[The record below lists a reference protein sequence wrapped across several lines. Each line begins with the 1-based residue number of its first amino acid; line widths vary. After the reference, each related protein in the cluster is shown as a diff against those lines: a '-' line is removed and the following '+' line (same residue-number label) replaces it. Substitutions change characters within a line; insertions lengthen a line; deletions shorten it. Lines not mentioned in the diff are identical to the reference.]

1 LLKGSLVAIVTP
13 MFEAG
18 EIDYASFDKL
28 IEWHIRE
35 GTSGIVVVGTSGE
48 SPTVSVDEH
57 SQLIERAVSTVGKR
71 IPVIAGTGANS
82 TAESIELASFAQRV
96 GADYSLSVVPY
107 YNKPSQEGLYQHFR
121 KIAESVAMP
130 HILYNV
136 PGRTV
141 ADLSN
146 DTALKL
152 SEIDNIVGIKDATG
166 DMARSVDLLRRRPDD
181 FVIYSGDDATFM
193 AYMMLGAE
201 GVISVTANV
210 APSIVQKICEE
221 VLSSNY
227 ADAVRLNNSISL
239 LNEALFVEANPI
251 PVKWALQKMGFI
263 RGGIRSPLTPLS
275 SCHHPILLG
284 AMKHAG
290 IETSTNTLND

>member
-1 LLKGSLVAIVTP
+1 MAIVTP
-13 MFEAG
+13 MFETD
-18 EIDYASFDKL
+18 EIDYASFDQL
-28 IEWHIRE
+28 IEWHINQ

-57 SQLIERAVSTVGKR
+57 SQLIERAVNTVNKR

-82 TAESIELASFAQRV
+82 TAESIELASFAESV

-107 YNKPSQEGLYQHFR
+107 YNKPGQEGLYQHFR
-121 KIAESVAMP
+121 KIAESVSMP

-146 DTALKL
+146 DTTLKL
-152 SEIDNIVGIKDATG
+152 AEIDNVVGVKDATG
-166 DMARSVDLLRRRPDD
+166 NMARAVDLLRRRPDD
-181 FVIYSGDDATFM
+181 FSVYSGDDATFM

-210 APSIVQKICEE
+210 APAIVNKICHA
-221 VLSSNY
+221 VQSS
-227 ADAVRLNNSISL
+227 DFDGAVSLNNSIAL
-239 LNEALFVEANPI
+239 LNEILFVEANPV
-251 PVKWALQKMGFI
+251 PVKWALSEMKKI
-263 RGGIRSPLTPLS
+263 PSGIRLPLTQLS
-275 SCHHPILLG
+275 SEFHPKVVEALS
-284 AMKHAG
+284 AAG
-290 IETSTNTLND
+290 IKLS

>member
-1 LLKGSLVAIVTP
+1 MAIVTP
-13 MFEAG
+13 MFETD
-18 EIDYASFDKL
+18 EIDYVSFDQL
-28 IEWHIRE
+28 IEWHINQ

-57 SQLIERAVSTVGKR
+57 SQLIERAVNTVNKR

-82 TAESIELASFAQRV
+82 TAESIELASFAESV

-107 YNKPSQEGLYQHFR
+107 YNKPGQEGLYQHFR
-121 KIAESVAMP
+121 KIAESVSMP

-146 DTALKL
+146 DTTLKL
-152 SEIDNIVGIKDATG
+152 AEIDNVVGVKDATG
-166 DMARSVDLLRRRPDD
+166 NMARAVDLLRRRPDD
-181 FVIYSGDDATFM
+181 FSVYSGDDATFM

-210 APSIVQKICEE
+210 APSIVNKICQA
-221 VLSSNY
+221 VQSS
-227 ADAVRLNNSISL
+227 DFDGAVSLNNSIAL
-239 LNEALFVEANPI
+239 LNEILFVEANPV
-251 PVKWALQKMGFI
+251 PVKWALSEMKKI
-263 RGGIRSPLTPLS
+263 PSGIRLPLTQLS
-275 SCHHPILLG
+275 SEFHPKVVEALS
-284 AMKHAG
+284 AAG
-290 IETSTNTLND
+290 IKLS

>member
-13 MFEAG
+13 MFERG
-18 EIDYASFDKL
+18 EIDYASFDQL
-28 IEWHIRE
+28 IEWHIDR

-57 SQLIERAVSTVGKR
+57 SQLIERAVTTVNKR

-107 YNKPSQEGLYQHFR
+107 YNKPSHEGLYQHFR
-121 KIAESVAMP
+121 KIAESVSMP

-146 DTALKL
+146 DTTLKL

-166 DMARSVDLLRRRPDD
+166 DMARAVDLLRRRPTD
-181 FVIYSGDDATFM
+181 FVVYSGDDATFM

-210 APSIVQKICEE
+210 APSIVQNICEA

-239 LNEALFVEANPI
+239 LNQVLFVEANPI
-251 PVKWALQKMGFI
+251 PVKWALYKMNKI
-263 RGGIRSPLTPLS
+263 
-275 SCHHPILLG
+275 
-284 AMKHAG
+284 HAG
-290 IETSTNTLND
+290 IRLPLSQLSTKFESQVTEALDLAGITY

>member
-13 MFEAG
+13 MFETD
-18 EIDYASFDKL
+18 EIDYASFDQL
-28 IEWHIRE
+28 IEWHINQ

-57 SQLIERAVSTVGKR
+57 SQLIERAVNTVNKR

-82 TAESIELASFAQRV
+82 TAESIELASFAESV

-107 YNKPSQEGLYQHFR
+107 YNKPGQEGLYQHFR
-121 KIAESVAMP
+121 KIAESVSMP

-146 DTALKL
+146 DTTLKL
-152 SEIDNIVGIKDATG
+152 AEIDNVVGVKDATG
-166 DMARSVDLLRRRPDD
+166 NMARAVDLLRRRPDD
-181 FVIYSGDDATFM
+181 FSVYSGDDATFM

-210 APSIVQKICEE
+210 APSIVNKICQA
-221 VLSSNY
+221 VQSS
-227 ADAVRLNNSISL
+227 DFDGAVSLNNSIAL
-239 LNEALFVEANPI
+239 LNEILFVEANPV
-251 PVKWALQKMGFI
+251 PVKWALSEMKKI
-263 RGGIRSPLTPLS
+263 PSGIRLPLTQLS
-275 SCHHPILLG
+275 SEFHPKVVEALS
-284 AMKHAG
+284 AAG
-290 IETSTNTLND
+290 IKLS

>member
-1 LLKGSLVAIVTP
+1 MAIVTP

-18 EIDYASFDKL
+18 EIDYASFDNL

-57 SQLIERAVSTVGKR
+57 SELIERAVSTVNKR

-107 YNKPSQEGLYQHFR
+107 YNKPSQGGLYQHFR
-121 KIAESVAMP
+121 KIAESVTMP

-227 ADAVRLNNSISL
+227 ADAIRLNNSISL

-251 PVKWALQKMGFI
+251 PVKWALQKMGLI
-263 RGGIRSPLTPLS
+263 GGGIRLPLTGLS
-275 SCHHPILLG
+275 SCQHPILLS
-284 AMKHAG
+284 AMKYAG
-290 IETSTNTLND
+290 IQTSTNTPND

>member
-13 MFEAG
+13 MFENG

-28 IEWHIRE
+28 IEWHIHE
-35 GTSGIVVVGTSGE
+35 GTRGIVVVGTSGE

-57 SQLIERAVSTVGKR
+57 SRLIEHAVNTVRKR

-82 TAESIELASFAQRV
+82 TAESVELASFAQRV

-121 KIAESVAMP
+121 KISESVPMP

-141 ADLSN
+141 ADLAN

-166 DMARSVDLLRRRPDD
+166 NMARAVDLLRRRPDD
-181 FVIYSGDDATFM
+181 FAIYSGDDATFM

-210 APSIVQKICEE
+210 APSTVQKICEA
-221 VLSSNY
+221 VLASNY
-227 ADAVRLNNSISL
+227 TDAIRFNNRISL
-239 LNEALFVEANPI
+239 LNEVLFVEANPI
-251 PVKWALQKMGFI
+251 PVKWALYKMNKI
-263 RGGIRSPLTPLS
+263 HTGIRLPLS
-275 SCHHPILLG
+275 QLSPQYRDAVLKSLEV
-284 AMKHAG
+284 AG
-290 IETSTNTLND
+290 VI

>member
-1 LLKGSLVAIVTP
+1 MLKGSLVAIVTP
-13 MFEAG
+13 MFEKG

-28 IEWHIRE
+28 IEWHIHE
-35 GTSGIVVVGTSGE
+35 GTRGIVVVGTSGE
-48 SPTVSVDEH
+48 SPTVSVEEH
-57 SQLIERAVSTVGKR
+57 SQLIERAVNTVRKR

-107 YNKPSQEGLYQHFR
+107 YNKPTQEGLYQHFR
-121 KIAESVAMP
+121 KIAESVSMP

-152 SEIDNIVGIKDATG
+152 SEIDNIVGIKDATA
-166 DMARSVDLLRRRPDD
+166 DMARAVDLLRRRPDD
-181 FVIYSGDDATFM
+181 FAIYSGDDATFM

-201 GVISVTANV
+201 GVISVTANI
-210 APSIVQKICEE
+210 APSIVQNICEG

-227 ADAVRLNNSISL
+227 LDAVRLNNTISL
-239 LNEALFVEANPI
+239 LNEVLFVEANPI
-251 PVKWALQKMGFI
+251 PVKWALCKMKKV
-263 RGGIRSPLTPLS
+263 RSGIRLPLS
-275 SCHHPILLG
+275 QLSVEYEPRVAEALDL
-284 AMKHAG
+284 AG
-290 IETSTNTLND
+290 ISY

>member
-1 LLKGSLVAIVTP
+1 MAIVTP
-13 MFEAG
+13 MFETD
-18 EIDYASFDKL
+18 EIDYASFDQL
-28 IEWHIRE
+28 IEWHINQ

-57 SQLIERAVSTVGKR
+57 SQLIERAVNTVNKR

-82 TAESIELASFAQRV
+82 TAESIELASFAESV

-107 YNKPSQEGLYQHFR
+107 YNKPGQEGLYQHFR
-121 KIAESVAMP
+121 KIAESVSMP

-146 DTALKL
+146 DTTLKL
-152 SEIDNIVGIKDATG
+152 AEIDNVVGVKDATG
-166 DMARSVDLLRRRPDD
+166 NMARAVDLLRRRPDD
-181 FVIYSGDDATFM
+181 FSVYSGDDATFM

-210 APSIVQKICEE
+210 APSIVNKICQA
-221 VLSSNY
+221 VQSS
-227 ADAVRLNNSISL
+227 DFDGAVSLNNSIAL
-239 LNEALFVEANPI
+239 LNEILFVEANPV
-251 PVKWALQKMGFI
+251 PVKWALSEMKKI
-263 RGGIRSPLTPLS
+263 PSGIRLPLTQLS
-275 SCHHPILLG
+275 SEFHPKVVEALS
-284 AMKHAG
+284 AAG
-290 IETSTNTLND
+290 IKLS

>member
-1 LLKGSLVAIVTP
+1 VAIVTP
-13 MFEAG
+13 MFETD
-18 EIDYASFDKL
+18 EIDYASFDQL
-28 IEWHIRE
+28 IEWHINQ

-57 SQLIERAVSTVGKR
+57 SQLIERAVNTVNKR

-82 TAESIELASFAQRV
+82 TAESIELASFAESV

-107 YNKPSQEGLYQHFR
+107 YNKPGQEGLYQHFR
-121 KIAESVAMP
+121 KIAESVSMP

-146 DTALKL
+146 DTTLKL
-152 SEIDNIVGIKDATG
+152 AEIDNVVGVKDATG
-166 DMARSVDLLRRRPDD
+166 NMARAVDLLRRRPDD
-181 FVIYSGDDATFM
+181 FSVYSGDDATFM

-210 APSIVQKICEE
+210 APSIVNKICQA
-221 VLSSNY
+221 VQSS
-227 ADAVRLNNSISL
+227 DFDGAVSLNNSIAL
-239 LNEALFVEANPI
+239 LNEILFVEANPV
-251 PVKWALQKMGFI
+251 PVKWALSEMKKI
-263 RGGIRSPLTPLS
+263 PSGIRLPLTQLS
-275 SCHHPILLG
+275 SEFHPKVVEALS
-284 AMKHAG
+284 AAG
-290 IETSTNTLND
+290 IKLS

>member
-1 LLKGSLVAIVTP
+1 VAIVTP

-121 KIAESVAMP
+121 KIAESVTMP

-263 RGGIRSPLTPLS
+263 ESGIRSPLTRLS
-275 SCHHPILLG
+275 SCHHPLLSS
-284 AMKHAG
+284 AMKHAS
-290 IETSTNTLND
+290 IESSPNTRND

>member
-13 MFEAG
+13 MFENG

-28 IEWHIRE
+28 IEWHIQE
-35 GTSGIVVVGTSGE
+35 GTRGIVVVGTSGE

-57 SQLIERAVSTVGKR
+57 SQLIEHAVNTVSKR

-82 TAESIELASFAQRV
+82 TAESIDLASFAQRV
-96 GADYSLSVVPY
+96 GEDYSLSVVPY

-121 KIAESVAMP
+121 KIAESVSMP

-146 DTALKL
+146 DTTLKL

-166 DMARSVDLLRRRPDD
+166 NMARAVDLLRRRPDD
-181 FVIYSGDDATFM
+181 FATYSGDDATFM
-193 AYMMLGAE
+193 ACMMLGAE

-210 APSIVQKICEE
+210 APSTVQKICEG

-239 LNEALFVEANPI
+239 LNEVLFVEANPI
-251 PVKWALQKMGFI
+251 PVKWALYKMNKI
-263 RGGIRSPLTPLS
+263 HTGIRLPLS
-275 SCHHPILLG
+275 QLSVKFESLVTEALDL
-284 AMKHAG
+284 AG
-290 IETSTNTLND
+290 IIH

>member
-57 SQLIERAVSTVGKR
+57 SQLIERAVSTVNKR

-121 KIAESVAMP
+121 KIAESVTMP

-181 FVIYSGDDATFM
+181 FAIYSGDDATFM
-193 AYMMLGAE
+193 ACMMLGAE

-210 APSIVQKICEE
+210 APSTVQKICEG

-239 LNEALFVEANPI
+239 LNEVLFVEANPI
-251 PVKWALQKMGFI
+251 PVKWALYKMNKI
-263 RGGIRSPLTPLS
+263 QTGIRLPLS
-275 SCHHPILLG
+275 QLSVKFESSVTEALDL
-284 AMKHAG
+284 AG
-290 IETSTNTLND
+290 ITH